1 LSLDYTTLA
10 SIKNGS
16 YKKLL
21 SAYYSKTDSSSDS
34 SSSSTSSTST
44 SQTKINAA
52 SVRDNAADLSDSIDA
67 LNKTSLWQKKEKT
80 DDDGNKTTSYDTD
93 AIYKAVKSYVDNYNT
108 MISSTG
114 NSSDNTVLRSASTA
128 VSTTKAN
135 KNLLAEI
142 GISIGSDN
150 KLTIDEDDFKAADMT
165 TVKSLFQG
173 AGSYGKSIQ
182 SNTSMMYGAAVSQL
196 AKASGSTT
204 YSSTGSYSYISSA
217 DYSKYL

>member
-21 SAYYSKTDSSSDS
+21 NAYYSKTDSSSDS

-44 SQTKINAA
+44 SSTKINAA

-67 LNKTSLWQKKEKT
+67 LNKSSLWQKKETT
-80 DDDGNKTTSYDTD
+80 DEDGNKTTDYDTD

-150 KLTIDEDDFKAADMT
+150 KLTVDEETFKSADMT
-165 TVKSLFQG
+165 TVKSLFKG
-173 AGSYGKSIQ
+173 SGSYGKSIQ
-182 SNTSMMYGAAVSQL
+182 SNTSMKYGAAVTQL

-204 YSSTGSYSYISSA
+204 YSSSGSYSYISSA